1 MLSYPKSNGMSDFHL
16 PDIARDILEQRCVL
30 LLGPD
35 LLRCGEPPV
44 NQALAAFLTSV
55 HGRHVQHVFE
65 REWLFK
71 FKDEKAKRRIQTEA
85 IPEFFRDAAPDAD
98 VLQKL
103 LAIPFH
109 LVLQVTPDTF
119 LSDCAHRHSIKHQ
132 FKYFCGGG
140 KPVEP
145 VDLPTVTTPL
155 FYNLCGTK
163 DRFDSMV
170 LDFDDLYEY
179 LKSVFSHP
187 GLPQNLRTALDH
199 CNTFLF
205 LGFQLDKWYTQL
217 LIRWIS
223 DVTGAERFAN
233 KYNFGE
239 NGHDMETFV
248 REHLQI
254 ITAEKEHF
262 DLLDDL
268 YGYFEKQQK
277 LRSLADPVSPN
288 AVAVRRLVQNAE
300 LEKAL
305 LMFDEIADAIN
316 EKTASTL
323 LLSQFYELKTGLN
336 NYSLTKEQFWEKS
349 QNLKFRL
356 LEIMDTHAY
365 AL

>member
-1 MLSYPKSNGMSDFHL
+1 MSDYHL

-35 LLRCGEPPV
+35 LFRCGNLPV
-44 NQALAAFLTSV
+44 NQALSAFITTA
-55 HGRHVQHVFE
+55 HGRHIQHIFE

-85 IPEFFRDAAPDAD
+85 IPEFFSAAAPDTQL
-98 VLQKL
+98 LQKL

-109 LVLQVTPDTF
+109 LVLQVSPDTF
-119 LSDCAHRHSIKHQ
+119 LSDCAHRHSVAHQ

-145 VDLPTVTTPL
+145 VELPTATAPL
-155 FYNLCGTK
+155 LYNLCGTK

-170 LDFDDLYEY
+170 LDFDDLYGY
-179 LKSVFSHP
+179 LKSVFSQP
-187 GLPQNLRTALDH
+187 GLPQNLRTALDD

-233 KYNFGE
+233 KYNFGK
-239 NGHDMETFV
+239 NGQDVEAFV

-254 ITAEKEHF
+254 FTAEKEHVE
-262 DLLDDL
+262 LLGEL
-268 YGYFEKQQK
+268 HQHFAQQGK
-277 LRSLADPVSPN
+277 LRPLANPVSPN
-288 AVAVRRLVQNAE
+288 TVAVRRLVQNGD

-305 LMFDEIADAIN
+305 LIFNEISDSIG
-316 EKTASTL
+316 EKTTATL
-323 LLSQFYELKTGLN
+323 LLSQFNELNKAKN
-336 NYSLTKEQFWEKS
+336 NYDLTKELFWEKS
-349 QNLKFRL
+349 QNLKYRL
-356 LEIMDTHAY
+356 LETMDKYAY
-365 AL
+365 AS

>member
-1 MLSYPKSNGMSDFHL
+1 MSDFHL

-35 LLRCGEPPV
+35 LLHCGVLPV
-44 NQALAAFLTSV
+44 NQALGAFLLAQ
-55 HGRHVQHVFE
+55 HGRHVQHIFE

-71 FKDEKAKRRIQTEA
+71 FKDEKAKRRIQTEG
-85 IPEFFRDAAPDAD
+85 IPEFFRDAAPDTE
-98 VLQKL
+98 VLRKL

-119 LSDCAHRHSIKHQ
+119 LSDCAHRHSVKHQ

-145 VDLPTVTTPL
+145 VELPTPTAPL
-155 FYNLCGTK
+155 LYNLCGTK

-179 LKSVFSHP
+179 LKSVFSQP
-187 GLPQNLRTALDH
+187 GLPQNLRTALDN

-223 DVTGAERFAN
+223 DVTGADRFAN
-233 KYNFGE
+233 EYDFGE
-239 NGHDMETFV
+239 NSHDMEKFV
-248 REHLQI
+248 REHLQV
-254 ITAEKEHF
+254 ITAGKEHF
-262 DLLDDL
+262 ELLDDIFQH
-268 YGYFEKQQK
+268 FEKQGK
-277 LRSLADPVSPN
+277 LRPLADPVSPN
-288 AVAVRRLVQNAE
+288 TMAVRRLVQNGE

-305 LMFDEIADAIN
+305 LMFDEIADSIG

-323 LLSQFYELKTGLN
+323 LLSQFHELKTALTD
-336 NYSLTKEQFWEKS
+336 YALTKEDFWGKS
-349 QNLKFRL
+349 QNLKSRL
-356 LEIMDTHAY
+356 LGIMDKYAY